1 MLYRHDERGE
11 DAAGDQEGEG
21 RRGQREVGIA

>member
-21 RRGQREVGIA
+21 GRGQREVGI